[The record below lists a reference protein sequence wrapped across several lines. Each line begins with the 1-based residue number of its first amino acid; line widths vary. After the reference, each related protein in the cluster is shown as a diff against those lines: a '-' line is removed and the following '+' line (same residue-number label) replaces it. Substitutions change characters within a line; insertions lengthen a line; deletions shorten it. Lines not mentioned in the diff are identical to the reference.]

1 MEFENANG
9 KRSLEAKQD
18 LKNINDLK
26 LGSKLLVL
34 EQRWDFWNA
43 MEYRMIYSRRVCWTI
58 LLMVLTVKYAS
69 NLLKNMTCNH

>member
-34 EQRWDFWNA
+34 EQRWDF
-43 MEYRMIYSRRVCWTI
+43 
-58 LLMVLTVKYAS
+58 
-69 NLLKNMTCNH
+69 